1 MAERSIL
8 TPWFPQQEAQECS
21 LCRDLT
27 SSLGME
33 GRRVAGEVALSLV
46 VRGRVAPLVDG
57 VIRHLHVALAPSRI
71 SLLVPE
77 PAGKWRVF
85 ASSELGETHDLMI
98 DADRYPELLEVR
110 RTGTPFVVR
119 SVDGRPE
126 FGPLRALLSAA
137 RIRALA
143 ALPVF
148 RLGPT
153 ADPIVLKISLEQELD
168 RHSESLILLAGH
180 MLVHRLARL
189 READAAVQLGLP
201 PAKGLLSN
209 PAALL
214 RLLPLPALVI
224 EGDGRIVHANAR
236 ALWLLRS
243 RAPASREPT
252 DVLGLQP
259 ERPWTGTQARWQATL
274 QCGSTETEVLGWSNR
289 LGDQRLLVL
298 LEPHPAARLESSAG
312 RMRDLLA
319 RKIEELE
326 QANALLEDHSR
337 RRVRFVSDAAHELK
351 TPLAILRSY
360 LEALG
365 GDLADGLTAEQ
376 SQFLDAATDGARR
389 LQHLVEK
396 LLDVAALDGGHVPL
410 RLTAVACQ
418 GVLDGVA
425 AELAPLA
432 ERGGVELEVGTGS
445 DVPVRADPEWLEQ
458 VVRNLAENG
467 VKYTRPGGRVVMS
480 ATTQGESGVI
490 TVSDT
495 GIGIPADSLPSIF
508 EEFVRVPGTQSRD
521 GAGIGLAIVRRL
533 VLAMG
538 GRVSAESSPGQ
549 GSAFRVELPLWT
561 GGA

>member
-1 MAERSIL
+1 MAERSSFM
-8 TPWFPQQEAQECS
+8 PWFPQQEPQECS
-21 LCRDLT
+21 LCREFT
-27 SSLGME
+27 SLIGAE
-33 GRRVAGEVALSLV
+33 GRKVAGEVALGLV
-46 VRGRVAPLVDG
+46 VRGRVALIVDDLV
-57 VIRHLHVALAPSRI
+57 RHLHAALAPCRV

-85 ASSELGETHDLMI
+85 ASSEHGETHDLMI

-110 RTGTPFVVR
+110 RTGAPFVAR

-126 FGPLRALLSAA
+126 LGPLRALLSAA

-153 ADPIVLKISLEQELD
+153 GDPIVLKISLEQELD
-168 RHSESLILLAGH
+168 QQKEALLCLVAH
-180 MLVHRLARL
+180 LLVHRLARL
-189 READAAVQLGLP
+189 RDSDAASQLGLP
-201 PAKGLLSN
+201 PLKGIPSN

-224 EGDGRIVHANAR
+224 ESDGRIVHANAR
-236 ALWLLRS
+236 ALWLLRN
-243 RAPASREPT
+243 REPASRQPSG
-252 DVLGLQP
+252 VLTLEP
-259 ERPWTGTQARWQATL
+259 ERPWAGPHPRWQATL
-274 QCGSTETEVLGWSNR
+274 LNGFTDTPVLGWSNR

-410 RLTAVACQ
+410 RLGVVDCRE
-418 GVLDGVA
+418 VLDGVA

-432 ERGGVELEVGTGS
+432 ARGGVHLEVGRAD
-445 DVPVRADPEWLEQ
+445 DVAVRADPERLEQ

-467 VKYTRPGGRVVMS
+467 VKYTRPGGRVCLS
-480 ATTQGESGVI
+480 AATQGESGVI

-495 GIGIPADSLPSIF
+495 GIGIPAEALGRVF
-508 EEFVRVPGTQSRD
+508 EEFVRIPGNQFLD

-538 GRVSAESSPGQ
+538 GRVWAESAPGQ

-561 GGA
+561 GRA